1 MLKKTIDKTKELT
14 NNVKIAKNEINDII
28 VRGGG
33 CTFRNFSRYG

>member
-28 VRGGG
+28 VRGGV
-33 CTFRNFSRYG
+33 YVQKL